1 MTENEPS
8 DSENDAYAT
17 TWDPDREDLR
27 WVPPGAALPAL
38 INLPTHT
45 EAVQEANRLLMN
57 TGFAINIRTPLYT
70 KPSRANPVRTVCGA
84 VLRCAQGRTYSSTG
98 SNKRKQSSRM
108 TACEWKGRMRWVE
121 AEGASGASGWQFTT
135 EDGRHN
141 HPAAGVLALPQFR
154 KRDEALLERI
164 KGAKSN
170 RDSAMKILRKERS
183 AGANIIRSD
192 VSNELAKLRCEELGG
207 RTRIQALA
215 EFLSTYS
222 CDDSG
227 NEDTKFWHKITQ
239 DDQGRA
245 QVVQYLKELFDYL
258 SVSPKCFLTDH
269 DRSLKAGLS
278 VIFPGIPQR
287 RCIWHIYQNVQTEA
301 VKAWDVRRVATAEEK
316 DVIEKA
322 RLDFIQ
328 VWQSLVSCPTEDAF
342 WALKEQIWESYAG
355 FPALLQYLKAHQ
367 LPHYHEWAECI
378 CKFFPDFGQKATS
391 RVEGAHRQLKL
402 ALTSWKA
409 GHIYDVVLDIHQL
422 VLVQRN
428 EHDGHLQLDEARHAT
443 DCLLLEFA
451 RLHRKVSHQGL
462 RKLKE
467 QLLLAKDERYDEL
480 EECSGAFSMKF
491 GLPCKHTLHRQLNEP
506 GGLVIDP
513 KDIHQHW
520 WYHPPRARGEEVQDE
535 RYILDPEKIRPKG
548 RPQGSTT
555 VTLPS
560 TQVSQSLR
568 GRQPQRQPREKTRN
582 EHVQATQ
589 QTQQAEEASDDD
601 IEPRRGNRRR
611 QPTQKVLENMQDPV
625 EISSA
630 EESSSD
636 DEVIVQEVLVTRTA
650 KRVVRKVTKKPTAND
665 RILGVLEKVL
675 ANQAE
680 LSKRLQAVEKP
691 QQVHDDFINV
701 GHRAYPLA
709 PLWATRQ
716 PPIYPLVPL
725 RPSSFSPP
733 TAIDIDHDSPPKQP
747 RKKRKAP

>member
-8 DSENDAYAT
+8 DSEIDAYAT

-57 TGFAINIRTPLYT
+57 TGFAISIRTPLYT
-70 KPSRANPVRTVCGA
+70 KPSRANPVRTVRGA

-245 QVVQYLKELFDYL
+245 RIIFFAHPRAFELIK
-258 SVSPKCFLTDH
+258 S
-269 DRSLKAGLS
+269 
-278 VIFPGIPQR
+278 
-287 RCIWHIYQNVQTEA
+287 
-301 VKAWDVRRVATAEEK
+301 WDVRRVATAEEK

-402 ALTSWKA
+402 SLTSWKA

-513 KDIHQHW
+513 KDVHQHW
-520 WYHPPRARGEEVQDE
+520 WYHPPHARGEEVQDE

-665 RILGVLEKVL
+665 RILGVLEK
-675 ANQAE
+675 
-680 LSKRLQAVEKP
+680 
-691 QQVHDDFINV
+691 
-701 GHRAYPLA
+701 
-709 PLWATRQ
+709 
-716 PPIYPLVPL
+716 
-725 RPSSFSPP
+725 
-733 TAIDIDHDSPPKQP
+733 
-747 RKKRKAP
+747 

>member
-8 DSENDAYAT
+8 DN
-17 TWDPDREDLR
+17 LR

-57 TGFAINIRTPLYT
+57 TGFAISIRTPLYT
-70 KPSRANPVRTVCGA
+70 KPSRANPVRTVRGA

-183 AGANIIRSD
+183 AGANITRSD
-192 VSNELAKLRCEELGG
+192 VSNELAKLRREELGG

-239 DDQGRA
+239 DDQ
-245 QVVQYLKELFDYL
+245 
-258 SVSPKCFLTDH
+258 
-269 DRSLKAGLS
+269 
-278 VIFPGIPQR
+278 
-287 RCIWHIYQNVQTEA
+287 
-301 VKAWDVRRVATAEEK
+301 AWDVRRVATAEEK

-467 QLLLAKDERYDEL
+467 QLLLAKDE
-480 EECSGAFSMKF
+480 
-491 GLPCKHTLHRQLNEP
+491 
-506 GGLVIDP
+506 
-513 KDIHQHW
+513 
-520 WYHPPRARGEEVQDE
+520 
-535 RYILDPEKIRPKG
+535 
-548 RPQGSTT
+548 
-555 VTLPS
+555 
-560 TQVSQSLR
+560 
-568 GRQPQRQPREKTRN
+568 
-582 EHVQATQ
+582 
-589 QTQQAEEASDDD
+589 
-601 IEPRRGNRRR
+601 
-611 QPTQKVLENMQDPV
+611 
-625 EISSA
+625 
-630 EESSSD
+630 
-636 DEVIVQEVLVTRTA
+636 
-650 KRVVRKVTKKPTAND
+650 
-665 RILGVLEKVL
+665 
-675 ANQAE
+675 
-680 LSKRLQAVEKP
+680 
-691 QQVHDDFINV
+691 
-701 GHRAYPLA
+701 
-709 PLWATRQ
+709 
-716 PPIYPLVPL
+716 
-725 RPSSFSPP
+725 
-733 TAIDIDHDSPPKQP
+733 
-747 RKKRKAP
+747 

>member
-245 QVVQYLKELFDYL
+245 
-258 SVSPKCFLTDH
+258 
-269 DRSLKAGLS
+269 RI
-278 VIFPGIPQR
+278 IF
-287 RCIWHIYQNVQTEA
+287 
-301 VKAWDVRRVATAEEK
+301 
-316 DVIEKA
+316 
-322 RLDFIQ
+322 F
-328 VWQSLVSCPTEDAF
+328 
-342 WALKEQIWESYAG
+342 
-355 FPALLQYLKAHQ
+355 AH
-367 LPHYHEWAECI
+367 
-378 CKFFPDFGQKATS
+378 
-391 RVEGAHRQLKL
+391 
-402 ALTSWKA
+402 
-409 GHIYDVVLDIHQL
+409 
-422 VLVQRN
+422 
-428 EHDGHLQLDEARHAT
+428 
-443 DCLLLEFA
+443 
-451 RLHRKVSHQGL
+451 
-462 RKLKE
+462 
-467 QLLLAKDERYDEL
+467 
-480 EECSGAFSMKF
+480 
-491 GLPCKHTLHRQLNEP
+491 
-506 GGLVIDP
+506 
-513 KDIHQHW
+513 
-520 WYHPPRARGEEVQDE
+520 PRAF
-535 RYILDPEKIRPKG
+535 
-548 RPQGSTT
+548 
-555 VTLPS
+555 
-560 TQVSQSLR
+560 
-568 GRQPQRQPREKTRN
+568 
-582 EHVQATQ
+582 
-589 QTQQAEEASDDD
+589 
-601 IEPRRGNRRR
+601 
-611 QPTQKVLENMQDPV
+611 
-625 EISSA
+625 
-630 EESSSD
+630 
-636 DEVIVQEVLVTRTA
+636 
-650 KRVVRKVTKKPTAND
+650 
-665 RILGVLEKVL
+665 
-675 ANQAE
+675 E
-680 LSKRLQAVEKP
+680 LIK
-691 QQVHDDFINV
+691 
-701 GHRAYPLA
+701 
-709 PLWATRQ
+709 
-716 PPIYPLVPL
+716 
-725 RPSSFSPP
+725 
-733 TAIDIDHDSPPKQP
+733 
-747 RKKRKAP
+747 

>member
-1 MTENEPS
+1 
-8 DSENDAYAT
+8 
-17 TWDPDREDLR
+17 
-27 WVPPGAALPAL
+27 
-38 INLPTHT
+38 
-45 EAVQEANRLLMN
+45 VQEANRLLMN

-278 VIFPGIPQR
+278 VIFLGIPQR

-665 RILGVLEKVL
+665 RILGVLEK
-675 ANQAE
+675 
-680 LSKRLQAVEKP
+680 
-691 QQVHDDFINV
+691 
-701 GHRAYPLA
+701 
-709 PLWATRQ
+709 
-716 PPIYPLVPL
+716 
-725 RPSSFSPP
+725 
-733 TAIDIDHDSPPKQP
+733 
-747 RKKRKAP
+747 